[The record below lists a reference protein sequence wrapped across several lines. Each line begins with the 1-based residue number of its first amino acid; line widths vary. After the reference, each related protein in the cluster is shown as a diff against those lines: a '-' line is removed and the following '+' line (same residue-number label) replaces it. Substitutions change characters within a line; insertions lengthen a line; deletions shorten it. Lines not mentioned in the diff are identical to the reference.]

1 MTTVTL
7 MRHVIERWR
16 LLDSDTLHHE
26 ATVEDPT
33 VFTQPWTMTFTMKR
47 IKQPGYEFF
56 EEACWE
62 GVTNKHRIAAG
73 RIAISAGERQ
83 IHTHEEQQ

>member
-1 MTTVTL
+1 MMTTVTL

-16 LLDSDTLHHE
+16 LLDSDTLHYE

-33 VFTQPWTMTFTMKR
+33 VFTRPWTMTLTM
-47 IKQPGYEFF
+47 
-56 EEACWE
+56 
-62 GVTNKHRIAAG
+62 NRIAAG
-73 RIAISAGERQ
+73 RIAISAGERR